1 MSSSWSEFVDREGV
15 SLMQGGN
22 LISVQGWLTWMKS
35 WITDGNPSFLQ
46 DVKKCSFTS
55 IVETQ
60 EKNFGV
66 LMVQAYGKTIELKIE
81 VSLKGSNVSYRL
93 H

>member
-1 MSSSWSEFVDREGV
+1 
-15 SLMQGGN
+15 
-22 LISVQGWLTWMKS
+22 MKS

-46 DVKKCSFTS
+46 DVEKSSFTS

-66 LMVQAYGKTIELKIE
+66 LMVQTWNKTIDLSGEE
-81 VSLKGSNVSYRL
+81 SNASHRL